1 MYENEEK
8 IVADYFI
15 QECPICGR
23 PLHIARTYED
33 CSVTCQHY
41 RGVFTARDISIR
53 TASALTTG
61 PIKNPLLCR
70 VDDLLELCSQHSI
83 KNNHHWHR
91 DHGNY
96 EPDNFS
102 GLQLANQLH

>member
-23 PLHIARTYED
+23 PLHIARTYEG
-33 CSVTCQHY
+33 CSVTCQHC
-41 RGVFTARDISIR
+41 RGAFTARNTR
-53 TASALTTG
+53 TAGALVASSV
-61 PIKNPLLCR
+61 NPLIRR
-70 VDDLLELCSQHSI
+70 VDDLLEMCSKRSI
-83 KNNHHWHR
+83 TNNHHWQSVQG
-91 DHGNY
+91 DY
-96 EPDNFS
+96 ESNNFA